1 VIDRFFQACSIA
13 LHLALVAL
21 LGRFTFAVQLNE
33 PREPGLA
40 IEVIDIDYAKA
51 DPRPV
56 NEEDPVQTAPDQS
69 SEQDLADE
77 PPAKTDQQEV
87 ARPEAPAQSKRE
99 QEILP
104 ETESEADSLAAES
117 SPAPDVNDRPPA
129 EEIASIADARQTIE
143 DQAKPAPVPRLN
155 SSALSQALASPG
167 QSSRSPR
174 INTSRIGSA
183 VGKAAPR
190 GLPGLTLRQKMDLA
204 QKVRAQVMPCWNPP
218 VAETPISASV
228 RLRFR
233 LDRQGRVVGQPF
245 QSSISGRDDSNATY
259 LSLLTNSG
267 RRAVLMCAPF
277 NLPSEL
283 YEAWQEVEVEFDP
296 RDLR

>member
-1 VIDRFFQACSIA
+1 MIDRFYQACSVA

-21 LGRFTFAVQLNE
+21 LGRITFAVPLSE
-33 PREPGLA
+33 TREPGLA

-51 DPRPV
+51 DPRPLK
-56 NEEDPVQTAPDQS
+56 DDGPAQMAPD
-69 SEQDLADE
+69 EGADQE
-77 PPAKTDQQEV
+77 IADQPTAKTDQQKVAQPEV
-87 ARPEAPAQSKRE
+87 PIQPKRE
-99 QEILP
+99 QDTLP
-104 ETESEADSLAAES
+104 ETLPEPNSPTIEA
-117 SPAPDVNDRPPA
+117 SPAPDVNIQEPA
-129 EEIASIADARQTIE
+129 EDIPSFADAQQATE
-143 DQAKPAPVPRLN
+143 VQAKPTPIPRLN
-155 SSALSQALASPG
+155 PSALSQAL
-167 QSSRSPR
+167 SRPSQRSQTPR
-174 INTSRIGSA
+174 INSASIGSA

-204 QKVRAQVMPCWNPP
+204 EKVRAQVMPCWNPP
-218 VAETPISASV
+218 VAEAPVTASV

-245 QSSISGRDDSNATY
+245 QSSISGRDQNNATY
-259 LSLLTNSG
+259 LTLLTNSG

-277 NLPSEL
+277 DLPFEL